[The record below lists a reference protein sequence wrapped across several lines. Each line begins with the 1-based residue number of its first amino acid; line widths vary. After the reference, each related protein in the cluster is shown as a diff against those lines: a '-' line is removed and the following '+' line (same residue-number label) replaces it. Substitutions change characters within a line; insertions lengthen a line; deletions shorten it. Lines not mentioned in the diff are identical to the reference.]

1 MTQAAAPL
9 AVDVLTGSAA
19 PPSANGELVFASP
32 HEARLFGMAH
42 SLVQTGLF
50 DWDTFRAALITAIAA
65 AEIAVTEM
73 AVTEMA
79 AAEIAATETVAVAA
93 GRVAP
98 AGGWAPAYYG
108 CFALTLERL
117 LAERNLIPLDELLA
131 RTHALAARPPGH
143 DHEHDHTHDEETPA
157 ETGRGG

>member
-1 MTQAAAPL
+1 MTQAAAHL
-9 AVDVLTGSAA
+9 AVDVLTGRAA

-65 AEIAVTEM
+65 T
-73 AVTEMA
+73 
-79 AAEIAATETVAVAA
+79 EIAATETVAVAA

-98 AGGWAPAYYG
+98 AGGWAAAYYG

-117 LAERNLIPLDELLA
+117 LAERNLIPLDELSA

-143 DHEHDHTHDEETPA
+143 DHDHDHDHDHTHDEETPA